1 MATGGFGAPCI
12 NNCILYII
20 YYILYIIYYILYIIY
35 YILYIIYYILYIII
49 IIIISMFVVK
59 QLLFFF
65 ISTINIKE
73 FPTPLELGTF
83 L

>member
-1 MATGGFGAPCI
+1 MIPVWHVVT
-12 NNCILYII
+12 LYKHC
-20 YYILYIIYYILYIIY
+20 
-35 YILYIIYYILYIII
+35 II